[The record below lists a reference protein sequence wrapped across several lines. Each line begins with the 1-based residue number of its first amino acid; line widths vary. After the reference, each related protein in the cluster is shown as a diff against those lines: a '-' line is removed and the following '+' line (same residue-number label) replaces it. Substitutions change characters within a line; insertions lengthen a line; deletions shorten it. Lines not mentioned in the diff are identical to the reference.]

1 MNIYFYNVKDDRRA
15 LVKTLINTGAGAN
28 LKTTL
33 TGHLKDDCGILDP
46 VIEVAYNADILTSNY
61 MYIPAFER
69 YYFINNMTTSMQ
81 RLFIAAHVDV
91 LMSYHDEIDM
101 LNCVIERQEHTGRC
115 DEYINDRA
123 YMSEA
128 RFNIRTIPFPH
139 GFNKSSSSFVL
150 TTGGES

>member
-1 MNIYFYNVKDDRRA
+1 MNIKFYKITDDKRT
-15 LVKTLINTGAGAN
+15 LVKKLKDSGAGAN
-28 LKTTL
+28 LMATL
-33 TGHLKDDCGILDP
+33 SGHLKDDCNILDP
-46 VIEVAYNADILTSNY
+46 VIEVAYNAAILTSNY
-61 MYIPAFER
+61 MYIPAFGR
-69 YYFINNMTTSMQ
+69 YYYINQITTSTQ
-81 RLFIAAHVDV
+81 RLFIAGHVDV
-91 LMSYHDEIDM
+91 LMSYHDEIDN

-139 GFNKSSSSFVL
+139 RFNKSSSSFVL